1 MENIPL
7 PSDINLSDYI
17 EDDSMK
23 IRESFK
29 SYIHIN
35 SDEFYAELVWDY
47 EENRKIERI
56 YKKCETK

>member
-1 MENIPL
+1 MQLIYPAVFMYCQPEEKFL
-7 PSDINLSDYI
+7 
-17 EDDSMK
+17 MK
-23 IRESFK
+23 ISESFK